1 MFGHILI
8 ATDGSEYS
16 EKAVFEGAK
25 LAKALA
31 AKVSVVTA
39 VQTAAPHIVGGK
51 IIGPGLDER
60 RESAKLEA
68 KGFLDAAVK
77 ITAQVD
83 VSAETECVLNETPY
97 DAIIGIAKDKGCD
110 LIVMASHGRSGL
122 TALLLG
128 SETQKVLTHSKIPV
142 LVHRS

>member
-25 LAKALA
+25 LTKALGS
-31 AKVSVVTA
+31 KVTIVTA
-39 VQTAAPHIVGGK
+39 VQTAAPLIVEGK

-60 RESAKLEA
+60 KKSAKSEA
-68 KGFLDAAVK
+68 KGVLDAAVK
-77 ITAQVD
+77 IAAQVN
-83 VSAETECVLNETPY
+83 VPAETVCVLDETPY
-97 DAIIGIAKDKGCD
+97 DAIIETAKNKGCD

-128 SETQKVLTHSKIPV
+128 SETQKVLTQSKIPV

>member
-1 MFGHILI
+1 MYDHILI
-8 ATDGSEYS
+8 AMDGSEYS

-25 LAKALA
+25 LAKALGS
-31 AKVSVVTA
+31 KVTVVTA
-39 VQTAAPHIVGGK
+39 VQTAAPLIVEGK
-51 IIGPGLDER
+51 IMGPGLDER
-60 RESAKLEA
+60 RESARL
-68 KGFLDAAVK
+68 KGKGVLDAAVK
-77 ITAQVD
+77 IGAQVN
-83 VSAETECVLNETPY
+83 VPVETECVLNETPY
-97 DAIIGIAKDKGCD
+97 DAIIETAKNKDCD